1 MRYEPL
7 FERFEATA
15 PGGARVSAEF
25 LRAGFLTAG
34 DRPELYF
41 FRVTPVGC
49 EPQDPAQSGGQD
61 VAVGVSGDALKRLGN
76 ERRSLS
82 REEKIDLAGLMLKR
96 NIEAG
101 KSLDSNNLFI
111 RDLEL
116 AALAGELGI
125 LR

>member
-41 FRVTPVGC
+41 FRVTLVGSA
-49 EPQDPAQSGGQD
+49 PHDSAQSGPED
-61 VAVGVSGDALKRLGN
+61 VAVGVSGDALKRFGK

-82 REEKIDLAGLMLKR
+82 REEKIDLAGLMLKK

-101 KSLDSNNLFI
+101 RRLDSNNLFI

-116 AALAGELGI
+116 ASLAGELGI
-125 LR
+125 LG

>member
-15 PGGARVSAEF
+15 PGGARIGGEF
-25 LRAGFLTAG
+25 LRAGFLTVG

-41 FRVTPVGC
+41 FRVTPLGF
-49 EPQDPAQSGGQD
+49 EPQDLAPNGPED
-61 VAVGVSGDALKRLGN
+61 VAVGVSGDALKRFGN
-76 ERRSLS
+76 GRRCLS

-101 KSLDSNNLFI
+101 RCLDSNNLFI

-116 AALAGELGI
+116 ASLVGELGI
-125 LR
+125 LG

>member
-25 LRAGFLTAG
+25 LRAGFLTVG

-41 FRVTPVGC
+41 FRVTPVGSA
-49 EPQDPAQSGGQD
+49 PHDSAQSEAED
-61 VAVGVSGDALKRLGN
+61 VAVGVSGDSLKRFGGG
-76 ERRSLS
+76 RRSLS

-96 NIEAG
+96 VIEAG
-101 KSLDSNNLFI
+101 RCLDSNNLFI

-116 AALAGELGI
+116 AWLAGELGI
-125 LR
+125 PG

>member
-25 LRAGFLTAG
+25 LRAGFLTVG

-41 FRVTPVGC
+41 FRVAPVGS
-49 EPQDPAQSGGQD
+49 EPQDLVPEGPED
-61 VAVGVSGDALKRLGN
+61 VAVGVSGDALKRFGN
-76 ERRSLS
+76 GRRSLS

-96 NIEAG
+96 TIEAG
-101 KSLDSNNLFI
+101 RSLDSNNLLI

-116 AALAGELGI
+116 ASLAGELGI
-125 LR
+125 LG

>member
-25 LRAGFLTAG
+25 LRAGFLTVG

-41 FRVTPVGC
+41 FRVAPVG
-49 EPQDPAQSGGQD
+49 PWLQDSAQLEAED
-61 VAVGVSGDALKRLGN
+61 VAVGVSGDALKRFGN

-96 NIEAG
+96 TIEAG
-101 KSLDSNNLFI
+101 RSLDSNNLFI

-116 AALAGELGI
+116 ASLAGELGI
-125 LR
+125 LG